1 MSQSPQPPNTPKEL
15 QIELPANLDAYYA
28 NFVIIQHSPSEF
40 VLDFARVLPNV
51 PSARVGMRLAGGSTI
66 CFSISVFHS
75 PQSGHLPIH
84 LAWALPQFWQ
94 T

>member
-1 MSQSPQPPNTPKEL
+1 
-15 QIELPANLDAYYA
+15 
-28 NFVIIQHSPSEF
+28 
-40 VLDFARVLPNV
+40 
-51 PSARVGMRLAGGSTI
+51 MRLAMHRLLVALLLFSPPALAAGRWTVST
-66 CFSISVFHS
+66 SVFHS